1 MQTTEMINETPDFVP
16 PIESSKPSEQFLENN
31 VELLKVL
38 EQVVERAGAKAFKQF
53 VDRLVTPPAKIPVPV
68 DDKIPGVDTI
78 TLSPEEWKYFVEEVK
93 TKNLYTAVNNAK
105 YLADL
110 DRAFSDDEE
119 EVTMTMEELR
129 ALIHG

>member
-1 MQTTEMINETPDFVP
+1 MQNAEMINETPGFIP
-16 PIESSKPSEQFLENN
+16 PTEASKSREQFIEDN
-31 VELLKVL
+31 VDLIKVI
-38 EQVVERAGAKAFKQF
+38 EQITERAGAKAVKQF
-53 VDRLVTPPAKIPVPV
+53 VDRLVTPPEKIPVPV
-68 DDKIPGVDTI
+68 DDKVPGVDTI

-110 DRAFSDDEE
+110 DHAFSDDEE

-129 ALIHG
+129 AMIHG

>member
-1 MQTTEMINETPDFVP
+1 MQNAEMINKTPEFVP
-16 PIESSKPSEQFLENN
+16 PIEPSEPSEQFLENN
-31 VELLKVL
+31 VDPIKLIEKA
-38 EQVVERAGAKAFKQF
+38 VEYAGAKAVKQF

>member
-1 MQTTEMINETPDFVP
+1 MQNAEMINETPDFVP
-16 PIESSKPSEQFLENN
+16 STEPIKPNEQFLENN
-31 VELLKVL
+31 VELIGIIEKA
-38 EQVVERAGAKAFKQF
+38 VESGVKKALAGRHKKPKYDF
-53 VDRLVTPPAKIPVPV
+53 VPCGGKT
-68 DDKIPGVDTI
+68 PGVDTV
-78 TLSPEEWKYFVEEVK
+78 TLSPEEWKYFVEELE
-93 TKNLYTAVNNAK
+93 TKDPFMAFNNAK